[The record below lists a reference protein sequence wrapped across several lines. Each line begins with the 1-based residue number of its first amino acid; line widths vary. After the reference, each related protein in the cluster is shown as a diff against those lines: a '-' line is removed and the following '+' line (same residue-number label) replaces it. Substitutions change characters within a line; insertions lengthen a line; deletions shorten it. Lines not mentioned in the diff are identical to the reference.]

1 MMERWFIGK
10 SEGWWHMDN
19 EIVYLKIAQTTEV
32 QKADVYVKDIA
43 EVYCRDRSVEAKVK
57 TVKVTSF
64 HPRGKNTNRQYVGSV
79 MDLLVRLEA
88 TGRNVDIN
96 NLGQTDFVINYKPK
110 GKPNLI
116 SEWLKTAFISVIA
129 FCGAAFAIM
138 TFNNDVNVPDV
149 FNKIYYLAM
158 GAEPE
163 GLTMLE
169 FSYSLGITV
178 GILVF
183 FNHFAKWKLTVDP
196 TPIEVEMR
204 LYEENLSKTL
214 IQNHS
219 RKEREIDVS

>member
-1 MMERWFIGK
+1 MA
-10 SEGWWHMDN
+10 N
-19 EIVYLKIAQTTEV
+19 EIVYLKITQTTEV
-32 QKADVYVKDIA
+32 HKADVYVKDIA
-43 EVYCRDRSVEAKVK
+43 EVYCQDRSIEAKVK

-64 HPRGKNTNRQYVGSV
+64 HARGKKANSQYVGSV
-79 MDLLVRLEA
+79 MELLGRLEA
-88 TGRNVDIN
+88 AGKNIEIN
-96 NLGQTDFVINYKPK
+96 NIGQTDFVINYKPSA
-110 GKPNLI
+110 KPNFLV
-116 SEWLKTAFISVIA
+116 EWLKTAFISVIA

-158 GAEPE
+158 GAEAE
-163 GLTMLE
+163 GLTILE
-169 FSYSLGITV
+169 FSYSLGLTV

-214 IQNHS
+214 IQNQG
-219 RKEREIDVS
+219 RKERGVDVS